1 MSGRGRARR
10 LGPHVPAPDRAPH
23 HLVAGHDFERPETV
37 ASAIR
42 IGSPASKEGALG
54 RARVRWPQRALQTE
68 ILAAQEM
75 LAQEEG
81 VFCEPA
87 SAAGIAGLLKLASEG
102 RGPEGTIVSVLTGHG
117 LKEPDVILGR
127 VQLPDPVPATFE
139 AVARFIKR
147 SVMNIGPR
155 QSPFPVSATF
165 PTPWYGR
172 VSNRP
177 LRPYSLLPMIS
188 VRVPATSANLGPGY
202 DAVGLAL
209 SLSMR
214 IGLDRSPHPE
224 IEIRGTGADLIPR
237 GPEHPAYRAARF
249 VAELVGES
257 DAQFRLVQEN
267 SIPPTR
273 GLGGSAAALVG
284 GAVAANDLFGGQIA
298 APDLLSIVCE
308 LDGHPDNAAPALL
321 GGLVIGTLTP
331 VGVSAVRLEPKDLK
345 VVVAV
350 PDFAVSTTAARRAL
364 PDSVP
369 HRDATFNVGRSG
381 LLLGALATGEYHLLR
396 VAMQDRLH
404 QPYRSHLIPGLE
416 DVIEVA

>member
-1 MSGRGRARR
+1 
-10 LGPHVPAPDRAPH
+10 
-23 HLVAGHDFERPETV
+23 
-37 ASAIR
+37 
-42 IGSPASKEGALG
+42 
-54 RARVRWPQRALQTE
+54 
-68 ILAAQEM
+68 
-75 LAQEEG
+75 
-81 VFCEPA
+81 
-87 SAAGIAGLLKLASEG
+87 
-102 RGPEGTIVSVLTGHG
+102 
-117 LKEPDVILGR
+117 
-127 VQLPDPVPATFE
+127 
-139 AVARFIKR
+139 
-147 SVMNIGPR
+147 
-155 QSPFPVSATF
+155 
-165 PTPWYGR
+165 
-172 VSNRP
+172 
-177 LRPYSLLPMIS
+177 MIS

-202 DAVGLAL
+202 DAVGLAV

-224 IEIRGTGADLIPR
+224 IEIRGTGEHLIPR

-257 DAQFRLVQEN
+257 DTQFRLVQEN

-298 APDLLSIVCE
+298 PPDLLNIVCE

-331 VGVSAVRLEPKDLK
+331 LGVSAVRLEPRDLK

-364 PDSVP
+364 PESVP
-369 HRDATFNVGRSG
+369 HRDAAFNVGRSG

-416 DVIEVA
+416 DVIDAALAGGAHGACLSGSGPTVLAFAPEERARTIATAMQRAFEARDVRADSWALDVDLAGARVEPPGEVISDLPVPAV

>member
-1 MSGRGRARR
+1 
-10 LGPHVPAPDRAPH
+10 
-23 HLVAGHDFERPETV
+23 
-37 ASAIR
+37 
-42 IGSPASKEGALG
+42 
-54 RARVRWPQRALQTE
+54 
-68 ILAAQEM
+68 
-75 LAQEEG
+75 
-81 VFCEPA
+81 
-87 SAAGIAGLLKLASEG
+87 
-102 RGPEGTIVSVLTGHG
+102 
-117 LKEPDVILGR
+117 
-127 VQLPDPVPATFE
+127 
-139 AVARFIKR
+139 
-147 SVMNIGPR
+147 
-155 QSPFPVSATF
+155 
-165 PTPWYGR
+165 
-172 VSNRP
+172 
-177 LRPYSLLPMIS
+177 MIS

-298 APDLLSIVCE
+298 APDLLNIVCE

-350 PDFAVSTTAARRAL
+350 PDFTVSTTAARRAL
-364 PDSVP
+364 PQQVP
-369 HRDATFNVGRSG
+369 HRDAVFNVGRSG

-404 QPYRSHLIPGLE
+404 QPYRSHLIPGLA
-416 DVIEVA
+416 DVIEAALANGAYGACLSGSGPTVLAFAPERSAPAIVAAVQAAFEEREVQTEAWALDVDLVGARVEPPGEIPAASLQPVF

>member
-1 MSGRGRARR
+1 
-10 LGPHVPAPDRAPH
+10 V
-23 HLVAGHDFERPETV
+23 
-37 ASAIR
+37 
-42 IGSPASKEGALG
+42 
-54 RARVRWPQRALQTE
+54 
-68 ILAAQEM
+68 
-75 LAQEEG
+75 
-81 VFCEPA
+81 
-87 SAAGIAGLLKLASEG
+87 
-102 RGPEGTIVSVLTGHG
+102 
-117 LKEPDVILGR
+117 
-127 VQLPDPVPATFE
+127 
-139 AVARFIKR
+139 
-147 SVMNIGPR
+147 
-155 QSPFPVSATF
+155 
-165 PTPWYGR
+165 
-172 VSNRP
+172 
-177 LRPYSLLPMIS
+177 IS

-209 SLSMR
+209 TLSMR
-214 IGLDRSPHPE
+214 IGLDRAPQPE
-224 IEIRGTGADLIPR
+224 IEVRGSGADLIPT

-249 VAELVGES
+249 VAELVGEP
-257 DAQFRLVQEN
+257 DIHFRLLQEN

-298 APDLLSIVCE
+298 APDLLNIVCE

-331 VGVSAVRLEPKDLK
+331 TGVSAVRLEPKNFK

-396 VAMQDRLH
+396 IAMQDRLH

-416 DVIEVA
+416 DVIEAALENGAYGACLSGSGPTVLAFAPEARAHEIASAMRVAFETWRVRADAWALDVDLAGARVEPPEEIAAPDPVPVL

>member
-1 MSGRGRARR
+1 
-10 LGPHVPAPDRAPH
+10 
-23 HLVAGHDFERPETV
+23 
-37 ASAIR
+37 
-42 IGSPASKEGALG
+42 
-54 RARVRWPQRALQTE
+54 
-68 ILAAQEM
+68 
-75 LAQEEG
+75 
-81 VFCEPA
+81 
-87 SAAGIAGLLKLASEG
+87 
-102 RGPEGTIVSVLTGHG
+102 
-117 LKEPDVILGR
+117 
-127 VQLPDPVPATFE
+127 
-139 AVARFIKR
+139 
-147 SVMNIGPR
+147 
-155 QSPFPVSATF
+155 
-165 PTPWYGR
+165 
-172 VSNRP
+172 
-177 LRPYSLLPMIS
+177 MIS

-209 SLSMR
+209 TLSMR
-214 IGLDRSPHPE
+214 IGLDRAPQPE
-224 IEIRGTGADLIPR
+224 IEVRGSGADLIPT

-249 VAELVGES
+249 VAELVGEP
-257 DAQFRLVQEN
+257 DVHFRLLQEN

-298 APDLLSIVCE
+298 APDLLNIVCE

-331 VGVSAVRLEPKDLK
+331 TGVSAVRLEPKNFK

-396 VAMQDRLH
+396 IAMQDRLH

-416 DVIEVA
+416 DVIDAALANGAYGACLSGSGPTVLAFAPETNALEIASAMKTAFEVRDVQAESWALDVDLAGARVEPPEEVPASSAVHAL

>member
-1 MSGRGRARR
+1 
-10 LGPHVPAPDRAPH
+10 
-23 HLVAGHDFERPETV
+23 
-37 ASAIR
+37 
-42 IGSPASKEGALG
+42 
-54 RARVRWPQRALQTE
+54 
-68 ILAAQEM
+68 
-75 LAQEEG
+75 
-81 VFCEPA
+81 
-87 SAAGIAGLLKLASEG
+87 
-102 RGPEGTIVSVLTGHG
+102 
-117 LKEPDVILGR
+117 
-127 VQLPDPVPATFE
+127 
-139 AVARFIKR
+139 
-147 SVMNIGPR
+147 
-155 QSPFPVSATF
+155 
-165 PTPWYGR
+165 
-172 VSNRP
+172 
-177 LRPYSLLPMIS
+177 MIS

-209 SLSMR
+209 TLSMR
-214 IGLDRSPHPE
+214 IGLDRAPNPA
-224 IEIRGTGADLIPR
+224 IEVRGAGSHLIPR

-249 VAELVGES
+249 VAEIVGES
-257 DAQFRLVQEN
+257 AAHFRLVQEN

-298 APDLLSIVCE
+298 PPDLLNIVCE

-331 VGVSAVRLEPKDLK
+331 LGVSAVRLELKGLK

-369 HRDATFNVGRSG
+369 HRDAAFNVGRSG

-416 DVIEVA
+416 DVIEAALTNGAHGACLSGSGPTVLAFTPEDQAKTIASAMQRAFEAREVVAKTWALDVDLAGARVEPPGEVSALSPVPVL